1 MFEKDKNLINYYKSE
16 AYKDYLKSINEKYA
30 ERFIN
35 KKANLYENKEFIL
48 YLKSEE
54 LNKKIKELKEK
65 NGFISKKEKEEAK
78 DENDHFESEE
88 YKKFIEE
95 YSKFYLNAFR
105 EWFYS
110 KNRSLYFD
118 ERKVAKEF
126 KKFKQKRR

>member
-1 MFEKDKNLINYYKSE
+1 MFEADKNLINYYKSE

-30 ERFIN
+30 ERFVN
-35 KKANLYENKEFIL
+35 KKANLYENKEFIY

-65 NGFISKKEKEEAK
+65 NGFISKKEKEEQ
-78 DENDHFESEE
+78 ENKSDYFESEE
-88 YKKFIEE
+88 YN
-95 YSKFYLNAFR
+95 KFYLNAFR